1 VLHSCNPA
9 FEKLRQEGQEFEAS
23 MGYIDPVSKNS
34 ACFNKIGEEG
44 RTGSAWKCGG
54 EGGEQGR
61 AQTMYMHMNKC
72 INN

>member
-1 VLHSCNPA
+1 
-9 FEKLRQEGQEFEAS
+9 

-34 ACFNKIGEEG
+34 SCFNKIGEEG